1 MKRLQ
6 SVKEPALDSTV
17 FLVNLSNKTFDKNFG
32 IYKGKHENGRAK
44 VFIAGK
50 EVLIKPENCLLYE
63 TDPVVDPSWIIWCLR
78 RGIADVSDMIS
89 ARADIKHRVDQVTS
103 TFKLNTSS
111 PQFVASARFQCL
123 DMGPPQPNDQMY
135 FMMKAMIPE
144 CIGDRIVDFN
154 RFGHGISYPKD
165 DEDFKGDVLKRI
177 KEYLLSGMCEKCQ
190 VKMFECGDY
199 LVEY

>member
-1 MKRLQ
+1 MRRLQ

-32 IYKGKHENGRAK
+32 VYKGKHENGRAK
-44 VFIAGK
+44 VFIDGK
-50 EVLIKPENCLLYE
+50 EVLIKPENCLL
-63 TDPVVDPSWIIWCLR
+63 
-78 RGIADVSDMIS
+78 GIADVSDIIS
-89 ARADIKHRVDQVTS
+89 PRADIKHRVDQVSS

-135 FMMKAMIPE
+135 FMMKAMIPD
-144 CIGDRIVDFN
+144 CIGDRVIDFN
-154 RFGHGISYPKD
+154 RFGHGVSYPAD
-165 DEDFKGDVLKRI
+165 DEDFKCEVLKRI

-199 LVEY
+199 LVEN